1 MKFLVSIL
9 LLLITTI
16 YILPVKEAVNGGFSI
31 CMADMENEKEESDKK
46 EKPKDFFPTPVSDLF
61 LKMRCCNRPQHIA
74 FNIPVPFHTIETPP
88 PDNNG

>member
-1 MKFLVSIL
+1 MKFLLSIL

-16 YILPVKEAVNGGFSI
+16 YILPVKEAVKGGAAI

-46 EKPKDFFPTPVSDLF
+46 EKLKEFFSLSASSIF
-61 LKMRCCNRPQHIA
+61 LTTACCNRYQHIA
-74 FNIPVPFHTIETPP
+74 FNIPVPLHTVETPP